1 LAGLTDS
8 EDTMGQEQHEV
19 QHVGPKRRRT
29 AAADY
34 IRDTHGIPCSPKT
47 LAKLACIGGGPA
59 FYKAGRIPLYADPDL
74 DAWAQSKLSKRVM
87 STSELAA

>member
-1 LAGLTDS
+1 
-8 EDTMGQEQHEV
+8 MGHEHPEP
-19 QHVGPKRRRT
+19 QLVGPKRRRT
-29 AAADY
+29 AAAEY
-34 IRDTHGIPCSPKT
+34 ILERHGIPCSPKT

-74 DAWAQSKLSKRVM
+74 DAWASAKLSKRVN

>member
-1 LAGLTDS
+1 MEQEHTGPAYAGR
-8 EDTMGQEQHEV
+8 
-19 QHVGPKRRRT
+19 KRRRT
-29 AAADY
+29 AAAEY
-34 IRDTHGIPCSPKT
+34 ILERHGIPCSPKT

-74 DAWAQSKLSKRVM
+74 DAWAAAKLSKRVN